1 MAKKLKSHYIN
12 SSSQA
17 SICDRINQNKS
28 MSLRMVSS
36 SKSAHGSYVSIFHWL
51 YQFPLQNI
59 HLNFLIFIQHNL
71 KHIHSE
77 YLDVHDIAEA
87 RTCYD
92 GLEFE
97 VNSAF
102 NRICKN
108 DSGMHH
114 FIQTNT
120 SFSNYQTTTL
130 NANACF

>member
-1 MAKKLKSHYIN
+1 MAKTVIFLSARVKFGNILN
-12 SSSQA
+12 QLSSCQDSFFTG
-17 SICDRINQNKS
+17 SRINHNKS
-28 MSLRMVSS
+28 MSLHTVSA

-114 FIQTNT
+114 FI
-120 SFSNYQTTTL
+120 
-130 NANACF
+130 